1 MAYMQK
7 RSQAQ
12 KQKREKPEYEQKL
25 IDLRRVA
32 RVMAGGRRFSFRAS
46 LVIGNRKGDVGFAS
60 AKGVDTALAIEKAFK
75 QARKHMMRV
84 PLTKEGTIPHE
95 VFAKH
100 AGSQLLLKPARKG
113 RGVMAGGARSAAKG
127 CWGGGRIRPQLRDV
141 LAKIPKKRGYRFK
154 AFRIRPLVFNVALV
168 ERMFKQ
174 GETVS
179 PQTLIA
185 KGILSKKSRAG
196 IKVKI
201 LATGSI
207 TKSVTIEGCEVS
219 VSAKEKIEKA
229 GGLVKEK

>member
-113 RGVMAGGARSAAKG
+113 RGVMAGGP
-127 CWGGGRIRPQLRDV
+127 IRVICDL
-141 LAKIPKKRGYRFK
+141 
-154 AFRIRPLVFNVALV
+154 
-168 ERMFKQ
+168 
-174 GETVS
+174 
-179 PQTLIA
+179 
-185 KGILSKKSRAG
+185 AG
-196 IKVKI
+196 IQNVTGKI
-201 LATGSI
+201 ISRSTNKLNNALATM
-207 TKSVTIEGCEVS
+207 
-219 VSAKEKIEKA
+219 KA
-229 GGLVKEK
+229 LQKLTV